1 MMSSMGSTRGNT
13 RSGARE
19 RPVAKSS
26 SQTSTSKSG
35 AGDTPVGKKAT
46 PDQIRLA
53 QMISDSTSIN
63 KLDDKLAE
71 KIKMVQDVTH
81 KSEDEIMVALYD
93 CQEDTERAINLLLER
108 VDGDQGEWET
118 ISSKK
123 KVKSNTSTSRGS
135 NSNSD
140 NTSNSREG
148 RSEKEGGGREKGGKD
163 KEPRDRDNKERDG
176 NYRGRGRGGR
186 AQLPPRMTKGRG
198 RESDSSSRDRE
209 RNDQNNKWEGGE
221 SGRGRGRKA
230 HDQTNGPSRR
240 GGRGPRSYTN
250 PKFGTFEQNDAFK
263 PGDNVWTNP
272 PDTSNDNNMGD
283 FTVSAWDGSAIATD
297 SWTADDWSGDL
308 AESKVFTPSPGQ
320 TSEIPNNS
328 VQQPSAQPQQSP
340 LSTNAQMPPS
350 MPATMSVSSMAPSM
364 GQSLAVQSSS
374 MGQPQSMAATM
385 QQQSSVMP
393 SMQQRDVINS
403 YSMEDSHTSSAPE
416 NFTRIDLAA
425 LFGKSTPHAS
435 NVTSQLTSGAPASMS
450 DPMSSQRQSSNVFSQ
465 YGEIKP
471 QPPISANDNKVN
483 QMGMPPGQGVPGQE
497 ASANQQA
504 QQRAQSQQ
512 ASKPTKKRMPP
523 PSTKI
528 PLSAVEMPVSA
539 RGLGV
544 LDVQFGAMDLEPS
557 VDFGV
562 SSMMAGVPPS
572 STSLQGSVPMPSSG
586 QLPSAMPS
594 YSMGE
599 SAAVTAPSHLS
610 NYPNKQGDNYP
621 SSAMNTLLT
630 ASTASPIPTTLE
642 QRSIYGQ
649 APQKQMA
656 PEPIPMPNQNQV
668 GFMNAQKASPTQQ
681 MDGKTDKLQSGPYHT
696 PSMPLQ
702 LSSLGTHPTS
712 LASNAM
718 SQSPS
723 GMQASTGLHSQM
735 GLASHGNQQ
744 MRQTQ
749 NSYHP
754 TSATAMTT
762 TVHSQVSLPSGLSN
776 MPHGY
781 SGSNMNASS
790 HPNSGMGANNLAQ
803 SNLGGS
809 NLGTSNLGS
818 SSLGGSALN
827 SSSLGGSGHQTSGLS
842 SHSTS
847 GLSSSGGLTAGGL
860 SSGPSTM
867 STQPSGLSSSVSGMS
882 SSGHMTGTTV
892 SNSMPSQSGAQV
904 AQLSSNKLGG
914 LDGRLNSSQHG
925 MDHSHPTSSSLNSHS
940 SMTSNA
946 STSSLTTSSYNTVS
960 GMSSGL
966 TSVTSVGSSAFK
978 SSLTSNKGPPNL
990 PPGMPLFNPQY
1001 IMGHGILPVNPFQ
1014 AAAAASHQSFYNY
1027 DDLQM
1032 QLSRMPIGYSYDPQQ
1047 FPQPPTTMTGRDVT
1061 SHSTAQ
1067 YSMTDQSKFTRGEAA
1082 SPVGSSLSTQ
1092 QQQQQQQTGQ
1102 AGHHQTQQQAT
1113 QQAAFMN
1120 PATVPPGYGYG
1131 GLPYYPSHG
1140 IIPPGLQYQ
1149 PAVFPAVNTVQPNNR
1164 SQAGTTPH
1172 SAFQQTAYGQHGS
1185 HSAYGAG
1192 YDDLNQSQDY
1202 TKGGYSTVSQ
1212 SGAKG
1217 TGATG
1222 RSSVSVTSAS
1232 AVPADMT
1239 ASSYTNKAHS
1249 QSYADKQGFHTGT
1262 PPPFNFPLA
1271 SGNQGGPLTQAT
1283 GYPHASFVP
1292 MMPHNTMLP
1301 HQLHSDGQG
1310 GSSQRSQGS
1319 TNPGKPVSKP
1329 PYGGSTYWGAN

>member
-1 MMSSMGSTRGNT
+1 MGSTRGNT

-26 SQTSTSKSG
+26 SQTTTKSG

-53 QMISDSTSIN
+53 QMFSDNSSNN

-71 KIKMVQDVTH
+71 KIKQVQDVTH
-81 KSEDEIMVALYD
+81 KSEDEISVALFD

-123 KVKSNTSTSRGS
+123 KVKSNTPTSRGS
-135 NSNSD
+135 NSNSE

-148 RSEKEGGGREKGGKD
+148 RSEKEGGGGREKGGKD

-198 RESDSSSRDRE
+198 RESDSSSRDRD

-221 SGRGRGRKA
+221 SGRGRGRKG

-240 GGRGPRSYTN
+240 GRGPRSYTN
-250 PKFGTFEQNDAFK
+250 AKFGTFEPNDAFK

-272 PDTSNDNNMGD
+272 PDTPSDNMGD

-320 TSEIPNNS
+320 TSTNS
-328 VQQPSAQPQQSP
+328 VQPSAQPQQSP

-374 MGQPQSMAATM
+374 MGQQQSMAATM
-385 QQQSSVMP
+385 QQQSNVMP
-393 SMQQRDVINS
+393 SMQQRDVLNS

-435 NVTSQLTSGAPASMS
+435 NVTSQLTSGAPSSMS

-497 ASANQQA
+497 PTANQQA

-512 ASKPTKKRMPP
+512 SSKPTKKRMPP

-562 SSMMAGVPPS
+562 SSMMSGVPAS

-610 NYPNKQGDNYP
+610 YPNKVQNDNYP

-630 ASTASPIPTTLE
+630 TSSASPVSTTLE

-668 GFMNAQKASPTQQ
+668 GFMNAQKSSPTQQ
-681 MDGKTDKLQSGPYHT
+681 MDSKTDKLQSGPYHT
-696 PSMPLQ
+696 PTMPLQ

-712 LASNAM
+712 LANTAM

-744 MRQTQ
+744 MRQ
-749 NSYHP
+749 
-754 TSATAMTT
+754 
-762 TVHSQVSLPSGLSN
+762 VC
-776 MPHGY
+776 
-781 SGSNMNASS
+781 SS
-790 HPNSGMGANNLAQ
+790 DS
-803 SNLGGS
+803 
-809 NLGTSNLGS
+809 
-818 SSLGGSALN
+818 
-827 SSSLGGSGHQTSGLS
+827 
-842 SHSTS
+842 
-847 GLSSSGGLTAGGL
+847 
-860 SSGPSTM
+860 
-867 STQPSGLSSSVSGMS
+867 
-882 SSGHMTGTTV
+882 
-892 SNSMPSQSGAQV
+892 
-904 AQLSSNKLGG
+904 
-914 LDGRLNSSQHG
+914 
-925 MDHSHPTSSSLNSHS
+925 
-940 SMTSNA
+940 
-946 STSSLTTSSYNTVS
+946 
-960 GMSSGL
+960 
-966 TSVTSVGSSAFK
+966 
-978 SSLTSNKGPPNL
+978 
-990 PPGMPLFNPQY
+990 
-1001 IMGHGILPVNPFQ
+1001 
-1014 AAAAASHQSFYNY
+1014 
-1027 DDLQM
+1027 
-1032 QLSRMPIGYSYDPQQ
+1032 
-1047 FPQPPTTMTGRDVT
+1047 
-1061 SHSTAQ
+1061 
-1067 YSMTDQSKFTRGEAA
+1067 
-1082 SPVGSSLSTQ
+1082 
-1092 QQQQQQQTGQ
+1092 
-1102 AGHHQTQQQAT
+1102 
-1113 QQAAFMN
+1113 
-1120 PATVPPGYGYG
+1120 
-1131 GLPYYPSHG
+1131 
-1140 IIPPGLQYQ
+1140 
-1149 PAVFPAVNTVQPNNR
+1149 
-1164 SQAGTTPH
+1164 
-1172 SAFQQTAYGQHGS
+1172 
-1185 HSAYGAG
+1185 
-1192 YDDLNQSQDY
+1192 
-1202 TKGGYSTVSQ
+1202 
-1212 SGAKG
+1212 
-1217 TGATG
+1217 
-1222 RSSVSVTSAS
+1222 
-1232 AVPADMT
+1232 
-1239 ASSYTNKAHS
+1239 
-1249 QSYADKQGFHTGT
+1249 
-1262 PPPFNFPLA
+1262 
-1271 SGNQGGPLTQAT
+1271 
-1283 GYPHASFVP
+1283 
-1292 MMPHNTMLP
+1292 
-1301 HQLHSDGQG
+1301 
-1310 GSSQRSQGS
+1310 
-1319 TNPGKPVSKP
+1319 
-1329 PYGGSTYWGAN
+1329 